1 MFRLASRVVSRF
13 ARRQLMSLSTAKMD
27 QGKPFEEE
35 QLPWYNPDQ
44 FYPVRIGEILNSSYK
59 VLGKLGY
66 GAYSTVW
73 LCRNVRDAGFVAI
86 KVCIRDADRSARIH
100 RELQF
105 YEHVSALSS
114 QHHGQFFIRG
124 LLQTFEI
131 IGPTGQHLCLV
142 HPPMHMTIRELQ
154 YMNQSHRLSERLLK
168 WTLFNLLNALSF
180 LHDEA
185 KVVHT
190 DINPSNIM
198 LTVDDESVLDDFERA
213 ETECPS
219 PRKVINDIRII
230 YGSRKL
236 GLPRDSLWGQP
247 VLCDFGEARI
257 GESHRG
263 LIQPELYRA
272 PEVLFDMEW
281 SSSVDIWNVAAL
293 IWDLFEN
300 RHLFNAVDENLQ
312 PSATHH
318 VGEMVA
324 YLGLPPLEY
333 IQRSEITRK
342 VFNEQ
347 GRWEGAGGTVIPQLS
362 LEESVS
368 ALNGET
374 KEQFLNFIR
383 LMLKWLPE
391 KRKQAS
397 ELLKDPWM
405 AGAIP

>member
-1 MFRLASRVVSRF
+1 MFRLAN
-13 ARRQLMSLSTAKMD
+13 Q
-27 QGKPFEEE
+27 
-35 QLPWYNPDQ
+35 
-44 FYPVRIGEILNSSYK
+44 ILDSSYK

-66 GAYSTVW
+66 GAYSTIW
-73 LCRNVRDAGFVAI
+73 LCRNIRYIFRDTHNVELADAKERDDGFVAI
-86 KVCIRDADRSARIH
+86 KVCTRDIDRSARIL

-105 YEHVSALSS
+105 YEHVSSLSS
-114 QHHGQFFIRG
+114 QHHGQSFIRG
-124 LLQTFEI
+124 LLGTFEI
-131 IGPTGQHLCLV
+131 TGPIGQHLCLV

-154 YMNQSHRLSERLLK
+154 YINQSHQLTKRLLK
-168 WTLFNLLNALSF
+168 WTLSNLLNALSF

-185 KVVHT
+185 NVVHT

-213 ETECPS
+213 ETEEPS
-219 PRKVINDIRII
+219 PTKVINDIRII

-281 SSSVDIWNVAAL
+281 GSSVDIWNVAVL

-318 VGEMVA
+318 VAEMVA

-333 IQRSEITRK
+333 IQRGEITKK

-347 GRWEGAGGTVIPQLS
+347 GRWKGAGGTVVPQLS

-368 ALNGET
+368 ALDGEA

-383 LMLKWLPE
+383 SMLKWLPE
-391 KRKQAS
+391 TRKQAS
-397 ELLKDPWM
+397 EPLKDPWM

>member
-1 MFRLASRVVSRF
+1 
-13 ARRQLMSLSTAKMD
+13 MSILSAKMD
-27 QGKPFEEE
+27 PGEPFEEE
-35 QLPWYNPDQ
+35 RLPWYNSDQ
-44 FYPVRIGEILNSSYK
+44 FYPVRIRETLNSSYK

-66 GAYSTVW
+66 GAHSTVW
-73 LCRNVRDAGFVAI
+73 LCRRIRDAGFVAI
-86 KVCIRDADRSARIH
+86 KVCTRDVDRSVH

-105 YEHVSALSS
+105 YEHVSSLGS
-114 QHHGQFFIRG
+114 QHRGQSFIRG
-124 LLQTFEI
+124 LLGTFEI
-131 IGPTGQHLCLV
+131 AGPTGQHLCLV

-154 YMNQSHRLSERLLK
+154 YLNRSHRLNEQLLK
-168 WTLFNLLNALSF
+168 WTLSNLLNALSF
-180 LHDEA
+180 LRDEA

-190 DINPSNIM
+190 DISPSNIM
-198 LTVDDESVLDDFERA
+198 LTVDDESLLGDFEKA
-213 ETECPS
+213 ETNEPS
-219 PRKVINDIRII
+219 PTKVINDIRII

-236 GLPRDSLWGQP
+236 GLPRDTLWGQP

-272 PEVLFDMEW
+272 PEVLFDMKW
-281 SSSVDIWNVAAL
+281 SSSVDIWNVAVL

-300 RHLFNAVDENLQ
+300 RHLFHALDENLQ

-318 VGEMVA
+318 VAEMVA

-333 IQRSEITRK
+333 IQRSEITKK

-347 GRWEGAGGTVIPQLS
+347 GRWTGAGGTVVPQLS

-368 ALNGET
+368 SLDGEA

-383 LMLKWLPE
+383 SMLKWLPE

>member
-1 MFRLASRVVSRF
+1 
-13 ARRQLMSLSTAKMD
+13 MSFPAAKTD
-27 QGKPFEEE
+27 PGQPLEEE
-35 QLPWYNPDQ
+35 RLPWYNPDQ
-44 FYPVRIGEILNSSYK
+44 FYPVRIGEILDSSYK

-73 LCRNVRDAGFVAI
+73 LCRNIRDAGFVAI
-86 KVCIRDADRSARIH
+86 K
-100 RELQF
+100 F
-105 YEHVSALSS
+105 YEHISSLSS

-124 LLQTFEI
+124 LLGTFEI
-131 IGPTGQHLCLV
+131 TGP
-142 HPPMHMTIRELQ
+142 
-154 YMNQSHRLSERLLK
+154 
-168 WTLFNLLNALSF
+168 
-180 LHDEA
+180 
-185 KVVHT
+185 T

-213 ETECPS
+213 ETEEPS
-219 PRKVINDIRII
+219 PTKVINDIRII
-230 YGSRKL
+230 YSSRKL

-300 RHLFNAVDENLQ
+300 RHLFNAVDENLE

-318 VGEMVA
+318 VAEMVA
-324 YLGLPPLEY
+324 YLGLPPLQY
-333 IQRSEITRK
+333 IPRSEITKK

-347 GRWEGAGGTVIPQLS
+347 GRWKGAGGTVVPQLS

-368 ALNGET
+368 ALDGET

-383 LMLKWLPE
+383 SMLKWLPE

-405 AGAIP
+405 ARAIP

>member
-1 MFRLASRVVSRF
+1 MAAIGLAHGENGRAFMDRLINTA
-13 ARRQLMSLSTAKMD
+13 LSLSPATPTCSD
-27 QGKPFEEE
+27 LLIRSILEDCYGLQGDNSQAFPLPKWTQANHSEEE
-35 QLPWYNPDQ
+35 RLPWYNPNQ
-44 FYPVRIGEILNSSYK
+44 FFPVRIGDILDSSYK

-73 LCRNVRDAGFVAI
+73 LCRNIRDSGFVAI
-86 KVCIRDADRSARIH
+86 KVCTRDIDRSARIH

-105 YEHVSALSS
+105 YEHVSSLNP
-114 QHHGQFFIRG
+114 QHRGQFFLRG
-124 LLQTFEI
+124 LLGTFEI
-131 IGPTGQHLCLV
+131 TGP
-142 HPPMHMTIRELQ
+142 I
-154 YMNQSHRLSERLLK
+154 
-168 WTLFNLLNALSF
+168 
-180 LHDEA
+180 
-185 KVVHT
+185 

-213 ETECPS
+213 EMEEPS
-219 PRKVINDIRII
+219 PTKVINNVRII

-236 GLPRDSLWGQP
+236 GLPKDSLWGQP
-247 VLCDFGEARI
+247 VLCGFGEARI
-257 GESHRG
+257 GGSHSG
-263 LIQPELYRA
+263 LIQPELYCA

-281 SSSVDIWNVAAL
+281 NSSVDIWNVAAL

-300 RHLFNAVDENLQ
+300 RHLFIAVDEKLQ

-318 VGEMVA
+318 VAEMVA

-333 IQRSEITRK
+333 IQRGEITKK

-347 GRWEGAGGTVIPQLS
+347 GRWKGAGGTVIPQLS

-368 ALNGET
+368 ALDGET

-383 LMLKWLPE
+383 SMLEWLPE
-391 KRKQAS
+391 KRKEAS

-405 AGAIP
+405 AGAIL

>member
-1 MFRLASRVVSRF
+1 MFRLANQVYPREVSRF
-13 ARRQLMSLSTAKMD
+13 ARRQLTSFLTAKID
-27 QGKPFEEE
+27 PGGPPFEEE
-35 QLPWYNPDQ
+35 RLPWYNPDQ
-44 FYPVRIGEILNSSYK
+44 FYPVRIGEILDSSYK

-66 GAYSTVW
+66 GAYSTIW
-73 LCRNVRDAGFVAI
+73 LCRNIRYIFRDTPNVELADAKERDDGFVAI
-86 KVCIRDADRSARIH
+86 KVCTRDIDRSARIH

-105 YEHVSALSS
+105 YEHISSLSS
-114 QHHGQFFIRG
+114 QHHGQSFIRG
-124 LLQTFEI
+124 LLGTFEI
-131 IGPTGQHLCLV
+131 TGP
-142 HPPMHMTIRELQ
+142 I
-154 YMNQSHRLSERLLK
+154 
-168 WTLFNLLNALSF
+168 
-180 LHDEA
+180 
-185 KVVHT
+185 

-198 LTVDDESVLDDFERA
+198 LTVNDESVLDDFERA
-213 ETECPS
+213 ETEEPS
-219 PRKVINDIRII
+219 PTKVINDIRII

-281 SSSVDIWNVAAL
+281 GSSVDIWNVAVL

-318 VGEMVA
+318 VAEMVA

-333 IQRSEITRK
+333 IQRGEITKK

-347 GRWEGAGGTVIPQLS
+347 GRWKGAGGTVVPQLS

-368 ALNGET
+368 ALDGEA

-383 LMLKWLPE
+383 SMLKWLPE
-391 KRKQAS
+391 TRKQAS
-397 ELLKDPWM
+397 EPLKDPWM